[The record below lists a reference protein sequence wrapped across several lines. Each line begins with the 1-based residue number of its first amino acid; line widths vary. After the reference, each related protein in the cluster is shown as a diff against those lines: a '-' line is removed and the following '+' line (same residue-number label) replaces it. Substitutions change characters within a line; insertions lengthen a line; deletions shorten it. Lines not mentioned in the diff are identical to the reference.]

1 MAKDLTDAISAEF
14 SRWAAAPG
22 RELSGEPDGDAAE
35 VELLLGLLRDN
46 LGLDDPARL
55 QPGDLE
61 ELLLDVYPRKV
72 TVFDAA
78 DVQDTVPAVRDLL
91 AFLAGTGRL
100 TAAAARKLGREL
112 DRVAPRFT
120 DAVMDPSRWGMARSL
135 TQAMVTEGV
144 DITDSAAVQE
154 WIAAYNADAP
164 DAQADWDLDED
175 ENLKEAFGLPDRLP
189 AMRLP
194 ALDEL
199 AALAR
204 KSPLLARA
212 VRLAEWAGPHRAVEQ
227 QGELTAA
234 DTIAAAAELGI
245 EIGDPAAV
253 TTMFDVPELA
263 HLWDLTLDAGF
274 LGDEGDDDNPLVT
287 AGEATHLWHGGTDLE
302 TLAIWSEALTF
313 LMTESLAIDAEL
325 DDDLGGDLDFYGAGV
340 GLVTALFLA
349 RGEGVLV
356 TLADEVI
363 REGATDEL
371 SAAEAAQTWAAWTRA
386 HGEPAGVLL
395 RRLGELGAVRLD
407 DEDEGQVARL
417 TPLGS
422 WAVREELIA
431 SEVDVPLLPPP
442 AEMTAAELAGA
453 AEGASEEEF
462 AAEAAAWLALRD
474 PGMAVGELLDV
485 ARDGGSRERMAAV
498 AAVRGLGAAAEPGWQ
513 AALDVPALRPY
524 AKMALT
530 EIAGGPRP
538 ELEQDPGDMAW
549 LLVDLLAA
557 TGEAAEPGELAVEL
571 AGWMPPGTEEA
582 LFDAMSRL
590 RHPDAAAVLTL
601 IGEQHPDKKVAK
613 AARRYAYKA
622 SSRAAASASATRV
635 SAATSTD
642 RQKK

>member
-22 RELSGEPDGDAAE
+22 RELSGEPAADAAE
-35 VELLLGLLRDN
+35 VNLLLGLLRDQ

-55 QPGDLE
+55 KPGDLE

-78 DVQDTVPAVRDLL
+78 DVKDTIPAVRDLL
-91 AFLAGTGRL
+91 AFLADTGRL
-100 TAAAARKLGREL
+100 TDSAARRLGREL
-112 DRVAPRFT
+112 DRMAPRFA

-135 TQAMVTEGV
+135 TQAMVTDGV

-154 WIAAYNADAP
+154 WIAAYNANTPEIAE
-164 DAQADWDLDED
+164 DWDFYEDEDEDED

-204 KSPLLARA
+204 KSPLLATA
-212 VRLAEWAGPHRAVEQ
+212 VRLAEWAGPRRAVEEE
-227 QGELTAA
+227 GELTAA

-245 EIGDPAAV
+245 EAGGPSAV
-253 TTMFDVPELA
+253 TSMYDVPELV
-263 HLWDLTLDAGF
+263 HLWDLTLNTGF
-274 LGDEGDDDNPLVT
+274 LEDEGDDDDPVVT
-287 AGEATHLWHGGTDLE
+287 VGEAVRLWHSGTDLE
-302 TLAIWSEALTF
+302 VLAIWSEALTF
-313 LMTESLAIDAEL
+313 LMTESLEIDADL
-325 DDDLGGDLDFYGAGV
+325 DEDLGGDLDFYGAGV

-356 TLADEVI
+356 ALADEVI
-363 REGATDEL
+363 REGATGEL
-371 SAAEAAQTWAAWTRA
+371 SAAEAAEAWAAWTRD
-386 HGEPAGVLL
+386 HGGPAGVLL
-395 RRLGELGAVRLD
+395 RRLSELGAVRLD

-431 SEVDVPLLPPP
+431 SGVDVPLLPPP
-442 AEMTAAELAGA
+442 ADMTAAELAGA

-474 PGMAVGELLDV
+474 PGTAAGELLDV

-498 AAVRGLGAAAEPGWQ
+498 VAVRGLGAAAEPSWQ

-524 AKMALT
+524 AKMALADT
-530 EIAGGPRP
+530 AGGAHTAGGAQPGLEP
-538 ELEQDPGDMAW
+538 QASDIAWLVADMLAAMPEELEP
-549 LLVDLLAA
+549 
-557 TGEAAEPGELAVEL
+557 EEFAAEFAEAIPE
-571 AGWMPPGTEEA
+571 GTEEA
-582 LFDAMSRL
+582 LFDAMARL
-590 RHPDAAAVLTL
+590 PHPEAAAVLTL
-601 IGEQHPDKKVAK
+601 IGEQHPDKKTAK
-613 AARRYAYKA
+613 TARRYAYKA
-622 SSRAAASASATRV
+622 ASRQNSR
-635 SAATSTD
+635 
-642 RQKK
+642 R